1 MEDGA
6 ALKTAIDPR
15 LAPAGAVYIAAAR
28 QAKTLGYQDVLVS
41 PAIQKGSVLAVVEDA
56 VVSTLGSMRVE
67 AVRQGDRVRLRFCA
81 EMAWELARDGALRW
95 IKGESHEHE
104 SSAARA

>member
-15 LAPAGAVYIAAAR
+15 LAPAGVVYIAAAR

-41 PAIQKGSVLAVVEDA
+41 PAIQKGSVLAVVKDA
-56 VVSTLGSMRVE
+56 VVSTLGPMRVE
-67 AVRQGDRVRLRFCA
+67 AVRKRDEMRLRFCA
-81 EMAWELARDGALRW
+81 EMAWRPARDGTVCW
-95 IKGESHEHE
+95 VKGE
-104 SSAARA
+104 